1 MTDSITI
8 NDTTTVRKR
17 KTHRKSRLGCGNCK
31 IRSIKVIQPNR
42 FLSQP
47 PILPRSDN
55 LRCDESKPSC
65 RRCHASGFTCNYS
78 RAIPAL
84 QLSHANVLSL
94 SLHLN
99 HTTSS
104 QTAQANS
111 LVTDSIPKE
120 SFLRPGLQIPIV
132 LPLQGKMGT
141 YILQPQDY
149 AALSRFQTRTGE
161 SLGNAA
167 SRKCYRKVMAS
178 LAKDHPFLY
187 HFFLLLSL
195 LHDAHLSPSPPTP
208 SQQSSLAFHWY
219 HATALLSHFL
229 SLPSPSTNLSSSH
242 RDALWISAAILGAA
256 SFASIRTQD
265 PSAAWPLADPDPASD
280 LDWLKMGHG
289 KRAVWS
295 ITDPSRPDSVF
306 HGILDKTP
314 MQHNSFATSA
324 PIPPDALPKAFYTVF
339 NLSSSPE
346 GILTN
351 PYHSP
356 CSILATLWNLPIDD
370 DNVLYFLSFITQIDP
385 SYRALVEEKDFRALL
400 LLLYWH
406 SLVMHHDRWWLRR
419 RCDVEARAILIY
431 LERNC
436 ADDENIM
443 ELLEVPRARLER
455 GS

>member
-1 MTDSITI
+1 MPDGVTNNAI
-8 NDTTTVRKR
+8 TTVRKR

-31 IRSIKVIQPNR
+31 IRSVK
-42 FLSQP
+42 
-47 PILPRSDN
+47 
-55 LRCDESKPSC
+55 CDESKPSC

-78 RAIPAL
+78 RTIPAL
-84 QLSHANVLSL
+84 QLSHATVLNLTLDLGHTNSQISQADSYVTDMSL
-94 SLHLN
+94 KESSLH
-99 HTTSS
+99 
-104 QTAQANS
+104 
-111 LVTDSIPKE
+111 
-120 SFLRPGLQIPIV
+120 PGLQIPII

-141 YILQPQDY
+141 YTLQPQDY

-161 SLGNAA
+161 TLGNAA
-167 SRKCYRKVMAS
+167 SRKCYSQVMAS
-178 LAKDHPFLY
+178 LSKQHPFLY

-195 LHDAHLSPSPPTP
+195 LHDAHLSPSPPSP
-208 SQQSSLAFHWY
+208 SHQSSLAFHWY
-219 HATALLSHFL
+219 HGTALLSHFL
-229 SLPSPSTNLSSSH
+229 SLPSPSTTLSSSH
-242 RDALWISAAILGAA
+242 RDALWISASILGAA

-295 ITDPSRPDSVF
+295 ITDPSRPDSLF

-314 MQHNSFATSA
+314 MQHNYLATSA
-324 PIPPDALPKAFYTVF
+324 PIPPGSLPKALYTVF
-339 NLSSSPE
+339 HLTSSSGDIAE
-346 GILTN
+346 N

-356 CSILATLWNLPIDD
+356 CSILAALWNIPIDD
-370 DNVLYFLSFITQIDP
+370 DNVLYFLSFITQMDP
-385 SYRALVEEKDFRALL
+385 SYRALVEEKDPRALL

-406 SLVMHHDRWWLRR
+406 SMVMSYDRWWLRR

-436 ADDENIM
+436 ADDEDIM

-455 GS
+455 GL

>member
-1 MTDSITI
+1 MTDHVTS
-8 NDTTTVRKR
+8 NDTTIARKR

-31 IRSIKVIQPNR
+31 IRSVK
-42 FLSQP
+42 
-47 PILPRSDN
+47 
-55 LRCDESKPSC
+55 CDESKPSC

-78 RAIPAL
+78 RTIPAL

-94 SLHLN
+94 SLDVG
-99 HTTSS
+99 HTNSR
-104 QTAQANS
+104 TAAADSHVADS
-111 LVTDSIPKE
+111 LLKE
-120 SFLRPGLQIPIV
+120 SSLQPGLQIPII

-141 YILQPQDY
+141 YILQPRDY

-161 SLGNAA
+161 TLGNAA
-167 SRKCYRKVMAS
+167 SRKRYRQVMAS
-178 LAKDHPFLY
+178 LAKQHPFLY

-195 LHDAHLSPSPPTP
+195 LHDTHLSPHPPSV

-229 SLPSPSTNLSSSH
+229 SLPSPSKTLSSSH
-242 RDALWISAAILGAA
+242 RDALWISASILGAA

-306 HGILDKTP
+306 HDILDKTP
-314 MQHNSFATSA
+314 MQHNSLATSA
-324 PIPPDALPKAFYTVF
+324 PIPRDALPKPFYTVF

-346 GILTN
+346 DIAIN
-351 PYHSP
+351 PYHRP
-356 CSILATLWNLPIDD
+356 CSIIAALWNIPIDD
-370 DNVLYFLSFITQIDP
+370 DNVLYFLTFITQIDP
-385 SYRALVEEKDFRALL
+385 SYRALVEEKDPRALL

-406 SLVMHHDRWWLRR
+406 TLVMPHDRWWLRR

-431 LERNC
+431 LERNY
-436 ADDENIM
+436 ADDEDVM

-455 GS
+455 VH

>member
-1 MTDSITI
+1 MTDRVT
-8 NDTTTVRKR
+8 NDDATTVRKR

-31 IRSIKVIQPNR
+31 IRSVK
-42 FLSQP
+42 
-47 PILPRSDN
+47 
-55 LRCDESKPSC
+55 CDEAKPSC
-65 RRCHASGFTCNYS
+65 RRCHASGFICNYS
-78 RAIPAL
+78 RTIPAL

-94 SLHLN
+94 SLNLGHARPR
-99 HTTSS
+99 
-104 QTAQANS
+104 TAQPDS
-111 LVTDSIPKE
+111 YVTDSIFKE
-120 SFLRPGLQIPIV
+120 SSLQPGLQIPII
-132 LPLQGKMGT
+132 LPLQGKLGT
-141 YILQPQDY
+141 YVLQPQDY

-161 SLGNAA
+161 TLGNAA
-167 SRKCYRKVMAS
+167 SRKCYRQAMAS
-178 LAKDHPFLY
+178 LAKEHPFLY

-195 LHDAHLSPSPPTP
+195 LHDTHLSPSPPSA

-229 SLPSPSTNLSSSH
+229 SLPSPSTTLSSSH
-242 RDALWISAAILGAA
+242 RDALWISASILGAA

-306 HGILDKTP
+306 HNILDKTP

-339 NLSSSPE
+339 NLSSSPKD
-346 GILTN
+346 IVKN

-356 CSILATLWNLPIDD
+356 CSILATLWNTPIDD

-385 SYRALVEEKDFRALL
+385 SYRALVEEKDPRALL

-406 SLVMHHDRWWLRR
+406 TLVMPHDRWWLRR

-436 ADDENIM
+436 ADDEEIM
-443 ELLEVPRARLER
+443 DLLEVPRGTSLDRWVKDNNKDK
-455 GS
+455 